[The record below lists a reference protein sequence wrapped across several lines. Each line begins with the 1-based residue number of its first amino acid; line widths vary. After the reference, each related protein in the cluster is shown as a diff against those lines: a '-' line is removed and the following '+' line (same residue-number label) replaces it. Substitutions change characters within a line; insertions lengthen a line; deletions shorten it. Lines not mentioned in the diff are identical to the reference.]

1 MKTKSYYKNHY
12 FIAFYDR
19 DDETLL
25 YMFNNVYEVAKAL
38 GVEPT
43 KNNINKISVD
53 IFRSLRRDNHQ
64 TNLFRGRCLRVY
76 IIDIRD
82 DKEDIEND

>member
-1 MKTKSYYKNHY
+1 MKTKPYYKNHY
-12 FIAFYDR
+12 FIAFYDK
-19 DDETLL
+19 DDETLV
-25 YMFNNVYEVAKAL
+25 YMFNNIYEVAREL

-43 KNNINKISVD
+43 KKNMNRISVD
-53 IFRSLRRDNHQ
+53 IFRSVRRWNHH

-82 DKEDIEND
+82 DKEDIENG